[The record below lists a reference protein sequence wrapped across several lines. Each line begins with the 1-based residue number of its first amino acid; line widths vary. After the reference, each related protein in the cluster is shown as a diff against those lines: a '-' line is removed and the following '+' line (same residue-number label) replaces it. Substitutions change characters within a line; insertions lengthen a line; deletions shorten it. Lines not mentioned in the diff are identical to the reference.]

1 MAQGIVPA
9 MAAPSGRGWYFIF
22 ILSLLVL
29 GWAYVR
35 ASSALSLFATV
46 YLSGFVL
53 LLLRYWVGEL
63 LVEYRGWQEQTQK

>member
-9 MAAPSGRGWYFIF
+9 MAAPSGRVWYLTF

-29 GWAYVR
+29 GWGYVR

-46 YLSGFVL
+46 YLGGCAL

-63 LVEYRGWQEQTQK
+63 LVEYRGWQEHTQK